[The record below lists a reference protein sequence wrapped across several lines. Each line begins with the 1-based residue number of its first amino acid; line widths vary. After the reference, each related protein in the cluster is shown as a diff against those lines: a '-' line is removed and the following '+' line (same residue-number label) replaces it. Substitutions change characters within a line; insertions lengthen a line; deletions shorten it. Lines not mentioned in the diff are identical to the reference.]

1 MMKTTFLNSTAMAVL
16 MVSTL
21 FMFTVSCNKT
31 DTDPEGPEPG
41 KMDEFVLSVDNI
53 GVASAECHVV
63 PEDDGMTY
71 IAMVK
76 PREDVDAF
84 KDDESLIEGDYA
96 YFQSVAEMFSI
107 TVEELLPMKYFKK
120 GVYDFEPSGLEPES
134 EYCLYVYGAEVTG
147 NGMEATTGVYREY
160 FETAKPEAPAEGFK
174 IDVEINGAKVLM
186 VVTPAD
192 NDVLY
197 YRDMVRVDQLEA
209 YSGSLEE
216 KIEAFAKEYIE
227 GYLIMGISIDKIG
240 KKGPQ
245 SYQFNNLW
253 EETLYYAFAYELN
266 DDGSAA
272 GKVYYIEVQTGI
284 NE

>member
-1 MMKTTFLNSTAMAVL
+1 MKTSILYSAATAALMFLASCIM
-16 MVSTL
+16 S
-21 FMFTVSCNKT
+21 VSCNKV
-31 DTDPEGPEPG
+31 DGAPENPG
-41 KMDEFVLSVDNI
+41 TGAMDEFSLSVDDI
-53 GVASAECHVV
+53 SVASAECHVV
-63 PEDDGMTY
+63 PKDGNMTY

-76 PREDVDAF
+76 PRDEVDAF
-84 KDDESLIEGDYA
+84 VDDESLTENDFA
-96 YFQSVAEMFSI
+96 YFQSVAEMFAM
-107 TVEELLPMKYFKK
+107 TVEELLPARYFRQ
-120 GVYDFEPSGLEPES
+120 GSYDFKPTGLEPES
-134 EYCLYVYGAEVTG
+134 EYCLYVYGAEIDGTG
-147 NGMEATTGVYREY
+147 MTVTTGVYREY
-160 FETAKPEAPAEGFK
+160 FTTEKPEAPAEGFK
-174 IDVEINGAKVLM
+174 IDIELNGAKVLM

-197 YRDMVRVDQLEA
+197 YRDMVRDDQLEA
-209 YSGSLEE
+209 YPGSLEE

-272 GKVYYIEVQTGI
+272 GKVYYEEVMTGT
-284 NE
+284 NQ

>member
-1 MMKTTFLNSTAMAVL
+1 MGTSIFKSTAFV
-16 MVSTL
+16 VS
-21 FMFTVSCNKT
+21 MFFALSMLTASCSKT
-31 DTDPEGPEPG
+31 DDKPEKPNTG
-41 KMDEFVLSVDNI
+41 KTDEFSLSVDNI

-107 TVEELLPMKYFKK
+107 SVEELLPMKYFKK
-120 GVYDFEPSGLEPES
+120 GTYDFKPSGLEPES

-174 IDVEINGAKVLM
+174 IEVEINGAKVLM

-197 YRDMVRVDQLEA
+197 YRDMVRVDQLDA
-209 YSGSLEE
+209 FTGSLEE
-216 KIEAFAKEYIE
+216 KIEAFAKDYIS
-227 GYLIMGISIDKIG
+227 GYLMMGISIDKIG

-272 GKVYYIEVQTGI
+272 GKVYYIEVQTGT